1 MYTHKKAMITSLVL
15 MLVCGIFALALEFSC
30 EEVYIKHKDFIVNLM
45 LGIFASSLV
54 TLVVSYLSYKEI
66 WSESLADYI
75 LIADELFYK
84 NAFFHRYLIG
94 IMKKGNISLEE
105 CVSDEL
111 LDKIQ
116 KIQLELRRLDTTIRK
131 ISIIKIPFF
140 KGKRRKIFDEIMEH
154 YSIASE
160 YSSVLSQV
168 EKYILYVRA
177 NEEGGWLKIVN
188 EFYLQFQRMIN
199 YLDEGDNTLYSAHGD
214 LRQEYFSYYKIEE

>member
-1 MYTHKKAMITSLVL
+1 MITSLIL

-111 LDKIQ
+111 LDTFYD
-116 KIQLELRRLDTTIRK
+116 RLQYTIFLK
-131 ISIIKIPFF
+131 DGSIIYISLNNN
-140 KGKRRKIFDEIMEH
+140 GIKIFDILISVDINGRKGPNVVGKDVFCYNLSTQNSPYSGLVSKTNFWGLIGTSTERETLLNDSQRGCNKNASGQYCGALIQYDNWEISDD
-154 YSIASE
+154 YP
-160 YSSVLSQV
+160 
-168 EKYILYVRA
+168 
-177 NEEGGWLKIVN
+177 W
-188 EFYLQFQRMIN
+188 
-199 YLDEGDNTLYSAHGD
+199 
-214 LRQEYFSYYKIEE
+214 